1 MDRQRARPCPPGGDP
16 GGRRLPAALLLAALV
31 VVALVTAAAPTAAAP
46 VSAASSGSA
55 PLSTPPL
62 ELLSQTGWVTPGQ
75 VFDLHLRASSTV
87 PASSLGV
94 TVSVYPC
101 LSTISGFDQSLSAG
115 GLGNPVSSTSSAIPL
130 GSLPS
135 LAGGGVDLAMPVVVG
150 SGSSSAATP
159 ETAFT
164 IHLLAV
170 GEQCRSFP
178 AGVFPVRVELVD
190 TSGSTVVGSL
200 ITHLVTTQASAA
212 AQRLRVA
219 VVLPVQMTVGAA
231 HSPSPAELLTRPS
244 AALASPTQAAVSAV
258 TGTVAVI
265 ATRHPTVPVTLEV
278 SGQTVGL
285 LYTPAHQATIT
296 QLGQLAA
303 TPAVHQLT
311 EAPFTPVDATGL
323 VGAGLGTELSLQV
336 ARGAEVVAAATGP
349 AAPAGGGG
357 LGAWITGDG
366 LDTATVGALS
376 NLGYHQIVLPS
387 SQLSSAPSDGSTT
400 APFTL
405 SGARGTQMLAMASDD
420 DLTARFTSDPG
431 NPVLAAHQL
440 AAELA
445 QLYYEL
451 PNDISVRAVMAVAP
465 TSWSDNPRFVEA
477 LLASL
482 DGNPV
487 VQAVTTSKLFSLFPT
502 PATCRSVCRLVPTG
516 TSTPP
521 VNAVRAQRSR
531 VDSFASAVVGQKALA
546 QQLGDLVLG
555 GQAETLR
562 SSQQSAVLANAG
574 AAVNAQVGQIA
585 CECDQSVT
593 LTARGGR
600 IPITV
605 VSNASYPI
613 AATLVLSSDKLLF
626 PNGETVW
633 STSWTLHAN
642 SNVKY
647 VRVQSRAS
655 GLFRLDVSL
664 HAPAGALR
672 LATGELSV
680 RSTSSSVVGVVLTA
694 GAVAVL
700 VAWWVRT
707 SLRRRAARR
716 AEHEG
721 DPTGGTGP
729 EDAPTPVGAGTGD
742 HPPGAP

>member
-31 VVALVTAAAPTAAAP
+31 VVALVTAAAPSVAAPASAAASG
-46 VSAASSGSA
+46 SAASS
-55 PLSTPPL
+55 PPL
-62 ELLSQTGWVTPGQ
+62 ELLTQTGWVTPGQ

-87 PASSLGV
+87 PTSSLGL

-115 GLGNPVSSTSSAIPL
+115 GLGNPVSSTTSAIPL
-130 GSLPS
+130 GSLPA

-150 SGSSSAATP
+150 SGTSSAATP
-159 ETAFT
+159 QTAFT
-164 IHLLAV
+164 IHLLEV
-170 GEQCRSFP
+170 GEQCQSFP
-178 AGVFPVRVELVD
+178 AGVFPVRVGLVD
-190 TSGSTVVGSL
+190 TTGSTVLGSFV
-200 ITHLVTTQASAA
+200 THLVTTEASTAT
-212 AQRLRVA
+212 QRLRVA

-231 HSPSPAELLTRPS
+231 RSPSPTELLARPS
-244 AALASPTQAAVSAV
+244 AALATPSPTAVDAV
-258 TGTVAVI
+258 TGTVAAI
-265 ATRHPTVPVTLEV
+265 ATQHPTVPVTLQV
-278 SGQTVGL
+278 SGQTLGL
-285 LYTPAHQATIT
+285 LDTPTHQATIT
-296 QLGQLAA
+296 QVGQLAA
-303 TPAVHQLT
+303 TPTVHQLAV
-311 EAPFTPVDATGL
+311 APFTPVDATGL
-323 VGAGLGTELSLQV
+323 VESGLGAELALQV
-336 ARGAEVVAAATGP
+336 TRGAEVVAAATGRAPP
-349 AAPAGGGG
+349 AAGSA
-357 LGAWITGDG
+357 LGAWVTGDG
-366 LDTATVGALS
+366 VDTATVGALS
-376 NLGYHQIVLPS
+376 DLGYHQIVLPS
-387 SQLSSAPSDGSTT
+387 SQLSSTPSDGSTT
-400 APFTL
+400 APFVL
-405 SGARGTQMLAMASDD
+405 SGARGTQVLAMASDD
-420 DLTARFTSDPG
+420 DLTTRFTSDPG

-445 QLYYEL
+445 QLYYER

-465 TSWSDNPRFVEA
+465 ASWNDDPSFVDA

-502 PATCRSVCRLVPTG
+502 PATCRSTCRLVPTG
-516 TSTPP
+516 TSAPP
-521 VNAVRAQRSR
+521 VSAVRAQRAR
-531 VDSFASAVVGQKALA
+531 VDSFASAAVGQKALV

-555 GQAETLR
+555 GQPETLR

-574 AAVNAQVGQIA
+574 AAVDAQLGQIA

-626 PNGETVW
+626 PNGETAW
-633 STSWTLHAN
+633 STPWTIHAN

-647 VRVQSRAS
+647 VKVQSRAS
-655 GLFRLDVSL
+655 GLFRLDVRL
-664 HAPAGALR
+664 HAPAGTLR

-700 VAWWVRT
+700 LVWWVRT

-716 AEHEG
+716 AEDGG
-721 DPTGGTGP
+721 DPPGGAGP
-729 EDAPTPVGAGTGD
+729 ADAPTPVGAGTGD
-742 HPPGAP
+742 HPPGAA

>member
-1 MDRQRARPCPPGGDP
+1 M
-16 GGRRLPAALLLAALV
+16 
-31 VVALVTAAAPTAAAP
+31 AP
-46 VSAASSGSA
+46 
-55 PLSTPPL
+55 
-62 ELLSQTGWVTPGQ
+62 
-75 VFDLHLRASSTV
+75 
-87 PASSLGV
+87 SSLGLM
-94 TVSVYPC
+94 VSVYPC
-101 LSTISGFDQSLSAG
+101 LSSISGFDQSLSAN
-115 GLGNPVSSTSSAIPL
+115 GLGNPVSSTTSAIPL
-130 GSLPS
+130 GALPA
-135 LAGGGVDLAMPVVVG
+135 LANGGVDLRMPVVVG
-150 SGSSSAATP
+150 SGSSAAATP
-159 ETAFT
+159 QTPFT

-170 GEQCRSFP
+170 GGQCRSFP
-178 AGVFPVRVELVD
+178 TGVFPVRVELVD
-190 TSGSTVVGSL
+190 TSGSTVVGSFT
-200 ITHLVTTQASAA
+200 THLVTTQASAA

-219 VVLPVQMTVGAA
+219 VVLPVQMTVGASR
-231 HSPSPAELLTRPS
+231 SPSPAELLARPS
-244 AALASPTQAAVSAV
+244 AALATPTPAAVDAV
-258 TGTVAVI
+258 TGTVAAI
-265 ATRHPTVPVTLEV
+265 ATVHPNVPVTLQV
-278 SGQTVGL
+278 SGQTVSL
-285 LYTPAHQATIT
+285 LYTPAHQTTIT

-311 EAPFTPVDATGL
+311 EAPFTPVDAMGL
-323 VGAGLGTELSLQV
+323 VGAGLGSELSLQV
-336 ARGAEVVAAATGP
+336 ARGADVVAAATGR
-349 AAPAGGGG
+349 APPTGAG

-366 LDTATVGALS
+366 VDPATVGALS
-376 NLGYHQIVLPS
+376 DLGYREIVLPS

-405 SGARGTQMLAMASDD
+405 SGERGTELLAMASDD

-465 TSWSDNPRFVEA
+465 TSWNDDPRFVDA

-487 VQAVTTSKLFSLFPT
+487 VQPVTTSKLFSYFPT
-502 PATCRSVCRLVPTG
+502 PATCRSGCRLVPTG
-516 TSTPP
+516 TSVPP
-521 VNAVRAQRSR
+521 VGAVRAQRAR
-531 VDSFASAVVGQKALA
+531 VDSFGTAAVGQKALV

-574 AAVNAQVGQIA
+574 DAVDAQLGQVA

-593 LTARGGR
+593 LTARSGR

-605 VSNASYPI
+605 VSNATYPI
-613 AATLVLSSDKLLF
+613 VATLVLSSDKLLF

-647 VRVQSRAS
+647 VKVQSRAS

-700 VAWWVRT
+700 VVWWVRT

-716 AEHEG
+716 AEDEG
-721 DPTGGTGP
+721 DPPGDSGTEEP
-729 EDAPTPVGAGTGD
+729 PTPVGAGSVD
-742 HPPGAP
+742 HPTGAP